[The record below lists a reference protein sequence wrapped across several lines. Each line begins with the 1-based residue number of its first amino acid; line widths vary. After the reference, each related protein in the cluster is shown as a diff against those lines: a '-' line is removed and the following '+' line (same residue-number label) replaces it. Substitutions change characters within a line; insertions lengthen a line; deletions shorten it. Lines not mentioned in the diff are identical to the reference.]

1 MSPQSQ
7 TPSQTNGHHT
17 ELRGV
22 RTYRGRKLED
32 LIPQIRE
39 ELGPDAI
46 ILRQREGLTGGV
58 GGFFAQKCV
67 EVDAQAPQP
76 RVDIYDEHDVDQ
88 SLLDEIEDPYADPV
102 PEVTLELPA
111 LESGEIAY
119 EPIEPAEAVRPETP
133 NLIETFYV
141 PTGGIDG
148 TIDELPDEFGEPDFS
163 EQPTGYERHAAE
175 LPVLPAQPDEP
186 VGPSFV
192 ERLQEAAGLIAD
204 APAPVAPQ
212 PAPVAAEPAPVAA
225 EPAPVAVEPE
235 PLAVEPQPEPVV
247 LAEPVLTPE
256 PAPVMIEPEPF
267 IAPEPAPV
275 AIEPQPFIAPEPAP
289 VAVEP
294 APAPVAVEPEPA
306 PMAVAPEPA
315 PVVIEPEPIAIPQP
329 ATAAARA
336 VAPQPIIRPKPI
348 ITQQAPAPVQVPA
361 QRAFAA
367 QQTGQIDGDDA
378 AALADELISQGIS
391 ERWAQQLIDEAAA
404 HRSPLAAG
412 NLRDAVRATLASTL
426 PSSTSLPAG
435 GAAIAFVGAGGSGKT
450 RCTASL
456 AAAYARASTLAAS
469 VVALGGEDW
478 GAEVKDLLKGQS
490 TWVTVAPT
498 AHDAN
503 AAVQSGR
510 QNGMVVVD
518 TPATSPRD
526 EAAIQALAVELSSL
540 ELDALYITIPATFSV
555 HAAKRLVESF
565 VALGVDGI
573 AVTHADEADQLG
585 VAAELA
591 HISGVPIAYVH
602 DGLVLDSALSASD
615 PTSLAARLLP

>member
-7 TPSQTNGHHT
+7 TPSQTNGHSN

-67 EVDAQAPQP
+67 EVDVQAAQP
-76 RVDIYDEHDVDQ
+76 RVDIYDETEVDQ
-88 SLLDEIEDPYADPV
+88 SLLEEIEDPYADPA
-102 PEVTLELPA
+102 PQVTLELPA
-111 LESGEIAY
+111 LEAGEVAH
-119 EPIEPAEAVRPETP
+119 EPIAPAEPVRPGTP

-141 PTGGIDG
+141 PTGGIDDA
-148 TIDELPDEFGEPDFS
+148 IDELPEQFDDAVTP

-175 LPVLPAQPDEP
+175 LPVIPAQPTEP
-186 VGPSFV
+186 SGPSFV

-204 APAPVAPQ
+204 APAPVAP
-212 PAPVAAEPAPVAA
+212 

-235 PLAVEPQPEPVV
+235 PVV
-247 LAEPVLTPE
+247 AL
-256 PAPVMIEPEPF
+256 
-267 IAPEPAPV
+267 EPAPV
-275 AIEPQPFIAPEPAP
+275 AIDPEPVVVPQPEPAP

-294 APAPVAVEPEPA
+294 EPVVVPQPEPVIAPEPEP
-306 PMAVAPEPA
+306 
-315 PVVIEPEPIAIPQP
+315 VVIPQP

-348 ITQQAPAPVQVPA
+348 ITQQTPGPVAEPAPALVQVPA

-378 AALADELISQGIS
+378 AALADELTSQGIS
-391 ERWAQQLIDEAAA
+391 ESWARQLIDEAAA
-404 HRSPLAAG
+404 HRSPLASG

-426 PSSTSLPAG
+426 PSPSSLPAG

-498 AHDAN
+498 AHDAH

-526 EAAIQALAVELSSL
+526 EAAIHGLAAELSSL
-540 ELDALYITIPATFSV
+540 DLDALYITIPATFSV

-565 VALGVDGI
+565 AALGVDGI
-573 AVTHADEADQLG
+573 AVTHADEAEQLG

-602 DGLVLDSALSASD
+602 DGLELDSALSASD

>member
-7 TPSQTNGHHT
+7 TPSQTNGHHN

-148 TIDELPDEFGEPDFS
+148 AIDELPDEFGEPDFT
-163 EQPTGYERHAAE
+163 EQPSGYERHAAE
-175 LPVLPAQPDEP
+175 LPVIPAQPDEP

-212 PAPVAAEPAPVAA
+212 PAPVAAEPAPVA
-225 EPAPVAVEPE
+225 VEPE
-235 PLAVEPQPEPVV
+235 PVAVAPQPEPVV
-247 LAEPVLTPE
+247 LAEPVFMPE
-256 PAPVMIEPEPF
+256 PT
-267 IAPEPAPV
+267 
-275 AIEPQPFIAPEPAP
+275 P
-289 VAVEP
+289 VAVQ
-294 APAPVAVEPEPA
+294 
-306 PMAVAPEPA
+306 PEPA

-367 QQTGQIDGDDA
+367 QQTGQIDDDA
-378 AALADELISQGIS
+378 AGLADELISQGIS

-456 AAAYARASTLAAS
+456 AAAYARSSTLAAS

-573 AVTHADEADQLG
+573 AVTHADEAEQLG